1 MCESSGRIVI
11 RNNPGTSYEAFAA
24 SNITAISAMYSPRY
38 YDTNTTYYGDFGSTS
53 NINALTLVGTL
64 SGQNA
69 YFLQDVGIGFNSGN
83 IGGKLNVQINSANS
97 IGIKNNLNG
106 KSGAQGLLQYTSASY
121 ASGGY
126 NMIFQAAPPSGS
138 DTNMLLC
145 YLNGNIVNRFNSY
158 GQYSDRK
165 LKENIVD
172 TTPKLEDVKK
182 IRIRNFNFKDDPYKQ
197 IGVIAQE
204 FEEVFP
210 GLVED
215 KEVPDQ
221 DETTKTVK
229 YSVLVPILVKAI
241 QEQQVIIDDL
251 KLRIEKLEL

>member
-1 MCESSGRIVI
+1 MR
-11 RNNPGTSYEAFAA
+11 
-24 SNITAISAMYSPRY
+24 
-38 YDTNTTYYGDFGSTS
+38 
-53 NINALTLVGTL
+53 
-64 SGQNA
+64 
-69 YFLQDVGIGFNSGN
+69 
-83 IGGKLNVQINSANS
+83 ANE
-97 IGIKNNLNG
+97 IAIKNNFNG
-106 KSGAQGLLQYTSASY
+106 KSGVTGLLQYTSASY

-138 DTNMLLC
+138 DVNMLLC

-241 QEQQVIIDDL
+241 QE
-251 KLRIEKLEL
+251 LEARVKELENK

>member
-1 MCESSGRIVI
+1 MWNAGIWYRTYNSGFSSWYKLLD
-11 RNNPGTSYEAFAA
+11 NT
-24 SNITAISAMYSPRY
+24 
-38 YDTNTTYYGDFGSTS
+38 TNTQT
-53 NINALTLVGTL
+53 INSSLYV
-64 SGQNA
+64 NN
-69 YFLQDVGIGFNSGN
+69 DIGIGFTSGA
-83 IGGKLNVQINSANS
+83 IGGKVNIQINNANG
-97 IGIKNNLNG
+97 IGVKNNING
-106 KSGAQGLLQYTSASY
+106 KSGATGILQYTSASY

-126 NMIFQAAPPSGS
+126 NVVFQAAPPSGT
-138 DTNMLLC
+138 DVNMLLC
-145 YLNGNIVNRFNSY
+145 YLNGNLVNRFNSY

-172 TTPKLEDVKK
+172 ATPKLEDVKR

-229 YSVLVPILVKAI
+229 YSVMVPILIKAM
-241 QEQQVIIDDL
+241 QEQQTIIDDL
-251 KLRIEKLEL
+251 KSRLETLENQ